1 VLIILEKKKYINQEL
16 SITILVSLSWM
27 IDDIFSVKKKIIIR
41 PAFHNYSISV
51 FGMEDILLIWN
62 IADSRIYASLKKKH
76 F

>member
-1 VLIILEKKKYINQEL
+1 LRKKYINQEL
-16 SITILVSLSWM
+16 SIAILVALSWM
-27 IDDIFSVKKKIIIR
+27 IDDIFSVKIIIIIIR